1 MPSLL
6 AALRR
11 LLRFNLP
18 VRRVF
23 LFAAAAL
30 AVYAPFSGASLGWW
44 LAAFASYYFV
54 ITVGFSVGMH
64 RFFCHRAFE
73 TSRLWEGVM
82 LGTLVVSLA
91 GVPYTWTRAHLTH
104 HKNSDQPDDPYQ
116 VKTKGWR
123 SIFLAYDPQLSPKYV
138 LRWLKDPMQA
148 AANSYYN
155 AWVVGFVA
163 LLWLCGGLPAVTFL
177 WAIPTAVIH
186 PLRQFYFHY
195 SVHMWGYRNFE
206 TEDDSRNNWLIALL
220 TGGEGWHNNH
230 HHDPRA
236 WNFRVKWWELDPGA
250 LFIAAIRRRGAE
262 AEQAGEKV
270 RPGTAA

>member
-6 AALRR
+6 APLRR

-23 LFAAAAL
+23 LAL
-30 AVYAPFSGASLGWW
+30 AIVLAVRAPFVGADVGWW
-44 LAAFASYYFV
+44 LAALASYYFV

-64 RFFCHRAFE
+64 RYFCHRAFT

-104 HKNSDQPDDPYQ
+104 HKNSDQPDDPYR
-116 VKTKGWR
+116 VKTAGWR
-123 SIFLAYDPQLSPKYV
+123 SIFLPYDPQLSPKYV
-138 LRWLKDPMQA
+138 MRWLRDPLQN
-148 AANSYYN
+148 AANAGYH
-155 AWVVGFVA
+155 AWVLGYLA
-163 LLWLCGGLPAVTFL
+163 LLWCVGGWHAVTFV

-195 SVHMWGYRNFE
+195 SVHTWGYRNFD
-206 TEDDSRNNWLIALL
+206 TNDDSRNNWWIAVL

-230 HHDPRA
+230 HQDPRA
-236 WNFRVKWWELDPGA
+236 WSYRVKWWELDPGA
-250 LFIAAIRRRGAE
+250 WFIALVRRSSDQPAE
-262 AEQAGEKV
+262 AEASPAV
-270 RPGTAA
+270 RG